1 MSRENYN
8 DNVFI
13 NYPFDNEYQK
23 KFHAIVYTILRC
35 GLIPHCALEHDDAS
49 ENRIDKLYRLI
60 SFCRFGVHDISN
72 TNLGA
77 EDNLPRFNMPFELG
91 VFLAAKKFGSREQKR
106 KSILV
111 FEKSPFLSKIY
122 LSDLNGIDAKAH
134 DNSFTVI
141 IKHIRNW
148 LIASGDQ
155 KLPGHIILENEFSQF
170 YEVFL
175 PVILAQSGLELPALS
190 FNDYCSSLQEWLIQY
205 T

>member
-13 NYPFDNEYQK
+13 NCPFDNEYQK
-23 KFHAIVYTILRC
+23 KFHAIVCTILRC

-60 SFCRFGVHDISN
+60 SFCRFGVHDILN

-106 KSILV
+106 KLILV
-111 FEKSPFLSKIY
+111 FEKNPFLY
-122 LSDLNGIDAKAH
+122 VM
-134 DNSFTVI
+134 SFSSYTLFNAVSGQTLI
-141 IKHIRNW
+141 I
-148 LIASGDQ
+148 SGN
-155 KLPGHIILENEFSQF
+155 LMRAII
-170 YEVFL
+170 
-175 PVILAQSGLELPALS
+175 
-190 FNDYCSSLQEWLIQY
+190 SSRTGSPDSL
-205 T
+205 